1 MVLLLRRRRTCR
13 PLMILHTKSRM
24 TQKTSEVTL
33 SEDAVPRLF
42 LGNSDRERPWH
53 LRGPVPTTSAFGA
66 QPDAL
71 PAATSRSLRE
81 RILRP
86 SARAQ
91 QLLHVRRHRRGDA
104 DRRAILVER
113 HHDLACVQIETGS
126 VRPRGASIID
136 AVADDRP
143 SHGSA
148 MHAQLMG
155 ATGER
160 LECKPSDGTAFVAT
174 GGRKPR

>member
-42 LGNSDRERPWH
+42 LENSDRERPWH

-91 QLLHVRRHRRGDA
+91 QLLHVRRHPPPAPTRRTT
-104 DRRAILVER
+104 LVAPP
-113 HHDLACVQIETGS
+113 HDLPC
-126 VRPRGASIID
+126 
-136 AVADDRP
+136 
-143 SHGSA
+143 
-148 MHAQLMG
+148 
-155 ATGER
+155 
-160 LECKPSDGTAFVAT
+160 
-174 GGRKPR
+174 